1 MGIYMC
7 GDIYGIYMCGGESER
22 GPPLRLCGVYVAM
35 WGCMCGGGAVGNVG
49 VLRERHLG

>member
-1 MGIYMC
+1 MGIYMS

-35 WGCMCGGGAVGNVG
+35 WGCIGTCNYGG
-49 VLRERHLG
+49 RIDCKKRKR